1 MCDLID
7 LHTHTLACGH
17 AYNTLYEMIR
27 AAACKGIGLF
37 GSSDHGPC
45 LPGSCGELYFSNF
58 KVIPRQQSG
67 IRVLMGCELNIID
80 YEGSVDLKEIT
91 QSRLDYGIASLHVPC
106 CAPGSVAENT
116 NAYLGVMKNPYV
128 QIIGHPDDGRYPV
141 DYDTLVAAAAQHHK
155 LLEVNS
161 SSLHPL
167 SPRKGARERYLDM
180 LGLCV
185 RYQTPIIIG
194 SDAHCE
200 ADVGN
205 HQRALA
211 LLEEI
216 GFPQD
221 LIVNTHVEKLIPYIP
236 ALKDRKENEEPSQP

>member
-1 MCDLID
+1 
-7 LHTHTLACGH
+7 
-17 AYNTLYEMIR
+17 
-27 AAACKGIGLF
+27 
-37 GSSDHGPC
+37 
-45 LPGSCGELYFSNF
+45 
-58 KVIPRQQSG
+58 
-67 IRVLMGCELNIID
+67 MGCELNIID
-80 YEGSVDLKEIT
+80 YEGSVDLKETT

-141 DYDTLVAAAAQHHK
+141 DYDTLVSAAAQHHK

-167 SPRKGARERYLDM
+167 SSRKGARERYLDM

-185 RYQTPIIIG
+185 RYQALIIIG

-236 ALKDRKENEEPSQP
+236 ALKDRKENEEPNQP

>member
-1 MCDLID
+1 MNDIID
-7 LHTHTLACGH
+7 LHTHTIACSH
-17 AYNTLYEMIR
+17 AYNTLYEMVR
-27 AAACKGIGLF
+27 SAAGRGVTLF
-37 GSSDHGPC
+37 GSSDHGPKI
-45 LPGSCGELYFSNF
+45 PGSCQEIYFSNF
-58 KVIPRQQSG
+58 KVIPRHLFG
-67 IRVLMGCELNIID
+67 IRLLMGCELNIID
-80 YEGSVDLKEIT
+80 YDGHVDLKETT
-91 QSRLDYGIASLHVPC
+91 QARLDYAIASLHVPC

-167 SPRKGARERYLDM
+167 STRKGAKEHYLEM
-180 LGLCV
+180 LALCV

-200 ADVGN
+200 ADAGN
-205 HQRALA
+205 HQRAWS

-216 GFPQD
+216 DFPRE
-221 LIVNTHVEKLIPYIP
+221 LIINTHVEKLIPYIP
-236 ALKDRKENEEPSQP
+236 ALSDWKEEPHQP